1 MDVSPVVNVNSTVNS
16 FSIGHETVDRNLH
29 RASPTYMRGKQC
41 QNSATRHLSRRV
53 TTSSGGGVRTELE
66 GAETVWRED
75 LNGIGGGINVASED
89 ALFLCWRGLYVIF
102 LALEEPLLTYWNRH
116 S

>member
-1 MDVSPVVNVNSTVNS
+1 M
-16 FSIGHETVDRNLH
+16 
-29 RASPTYMRGKQC
+29 
-41 QNSATRHLSRRV
+41 
-53 TTSSGGGVRTELE
+53 RTEME

-89 ALFLCWRGLYVIF
+89 ALFYVGGGFVLF
-102 LALEEPLLTYWNRH
+102 LALVEPLLTYWNRH

>member
-1 MDVSPVVNVNSTVNS
+1 MTEKAVCS
-16 FSIGHETVDRNLH
+16 
-29 RASPTYMRGKQC
+29 MRGKQC

>member
-1 MDVSPVVNVNSTVNS
+1 M
-16 FSIGHETVDRNLH
+16 
-29 RASPTYMRGKQC
+29 
-41 QNSATRHLSRRV
+41 
-53 TTSSGGGVRTELE
+53 
-66 GAETVWRED
+66 WRED

-89 ALFLCWRGLYVIF
+89 ALFYVGRGLYVIF